1 MNLKIIA
8 GEEKEKGRTRPLFYH
23 LFGTILVILGM
34 VAPAVANT
42 YVVTNTNATGAGSFH
57 QALLDANANP
67 GADVVQFNIPPALL
81 DANNVAK
88 ITMPTGILIS
98 GSVFIDGKSQAIN
111 SGRSNTACLN
121 SEAITVGVD
130 NVAIPAFDCPEV
142 EVTFPSVTT
151 LGFFIN
157 TGADGTVMDNIAVVG
172 PNSSPTNGT
181 LAEVEPGVSNIKIT
195 NCFLGPTATG
205 IFSGNSLA
213 TTGSILQILGS
224 NVEVSHNIVGY
235 NLNGGGIILNGL
247 GVNNN
252 TIKQNKIIQAGITST
267 VGDAITLVNHPNYN
281 LIEGNY
287 IFKPGANGMHL
298 LQGASNNTIRNNTII
313 GAGQLVQET
322 AGIAVNQFVSFGGP
336 ATFNNQ
342 ITKNVITA
350 SGGPAILVANGNGNL
365 ISQNSTFNNGT
376 LGIDLT
382 DETTANTRDQGNGVT
397 INNGVTTTGLGNI
410 GYDFPIISSATIN
423 SNGDLVV
430 TGFARPAA
438 KIELFAA
445 DNTADGGSLSFK
457 YGEGEH
463 FFYSFQEGSAGIDL
477 DATTGSYSVADGNT
491 DANASRFQVI
501 IPQNALPAFVNN
513 TLKIAATATDAL
525 NNTSEFGPAF
535 TLNLTRDYGDL
546 PAIYCTEQTSNGA
559 SHLITAGLKMGA
571 LIDGNTDGIPAATG
585 AIPDGDD
592 TNGDGFVAY
601 EYYNGIVGSTANIPA
616 SGATATGLVSSF
628 GVVPANQG
636 DPNMYGIRFS
646 GYITIKDAGTY
657 TFYTNSDDGS
667 ILKIDGITVV
677 NNDFAQ
683 IPTER
688 SGTITLSP
696 GNHQIEVLYW
706 QGNDFSALLTVS
718 YAGPNITKQ
727 LIPSS
732 VLSSVAPDDEDGVAS
747 FPTLTTSTVNY
758 TVPVTVQNTTGGP
771 ANLIGWIDFN
781 RNGTFDTG
789 EASAITN
796 VPTGTNGTVNVSWS
810 GLSGLNADPVYARFR
825 LSSDPAFTAA
835 SSCGPLNNGEV
846 EDYQLTI
853 VCTPASITA
862 SQNSLTICSG
872 QQANVTFT
880 TTPVGSPVRWT
891 GSDGTA
897 GFSSTMVTAPVNNG
911 LTPILVSYTAVTG
924 EFGCTS
930 STVVTVT
937 VNPVPVIT
945 PSVCSQTICSGQT
958 GAITFT
964 SSVSATVN
972 WLRVEDG
979 ATGTGNI
986 SQLFA
991 TTGTNTYKIWGVS
1004 AAPASCPSS
1013 TTITCVIVVNQCT
1026 DPCSLTVTASA
1037 SQTAVCVGQVVTL
1050 ASTVTGNLGAVTYAW
1065 SGPNGFT
1072 SNAANPTLPAAT
1084 TAMTGIYTVT
1094 VSDPTSSTSCIR
1106 TASVAVNVGS
1116 LYVAASSNSPVCTT
1130 GSLSLTG
1137 IAAGGNGSFTYAW
1150 SGPNGFVSAV
1160 QNPTLALSTTAQS
1173 GNYNLLV
1180 TDTQGCS
1187 GTATTSVVVATQP
1200 NLSVSGAP
1208 GLTVCSG
1215 VSTTLNVTGDSGATV
1230 TWTNSVGQS
1239 GTGTAIN
1246 FTGLINVSGL
1256 PQSVTFVVTAATGA
1270 CVDQEFVVVTV
1281 NPAPALQ
1288 VTPIS
1293 AVYCNLEQVTV
1304 TATASITAATINWT
1318 RTPNTPNPPVPSGS
1332 GTGAVTVQQTLPV
1345 GAYTY
1350 QFTAVGTNG
1359 CSSQTASVP
1368 VTVQQ

>member
-1 MNLKIIA
+1 MNLEIIA
-8 GEEKEKGRTRPLFYH
+8 GKEKDKGKTRSLFYH

-34 VAPAVANT
+34 VAPAFANI

-130 NVAIPAFDCPEV
+130 QVTIPAFDCPEV

-181 LAEVEPGVSNIKIT
+181 LAEIEPGVSNIKIT

-252 TIKQNKIIQAGITST
+252 VTKQNKIIQAGLSST

-298 LQGASNNTIRNNTII
+298 LQGASNNIIRNNTII

-322 AGIAVNQFVSFGGP
+322 AGIAVNQFVTFGGP

-342 ITKNVITA
+342 ILKNVITA

-365 ISQNSTFNNGT
+365 VSQNSTFNNGT

-397 INNGVTTTGLGNI
+397 INNGITTTGLGNI
-410 GYDFPIISSATIN
+410 GYDFPIISSAVIN

-430 TGFARPAA
+430 SGFARPAA

-463 FFYSFQEGSAGIDL
+463 FFYSFQEGSVGIDL

-491 DANASRFQVI
+491 DANANRFQVI
-501 IPQNALPAFVNN
+501 IPQNSLPAFVNN
-513 TLKIAATATDAL
+513 ILKLTATATDAL
-525 NNTSEFGPAF
+525 NNTSEFGPVF

-546 PAIYCTEQTSNGA
+546 PATYCTEQTSNGA
-559 SHLITAGLKMGA
+559 SHLITSGLKMGA
-571 LIDGNTDGIPAATG
+571 LIDGNTDGIPAAAG
-585 AIPDGDD
+585 ALPDGDD
-592 TNGDGFVAY
+592 NNGDGFLTY
-601 EYYNGIVGSTANIPA
+601 EYYNGVVGSTANIPA
-616 SGATATGLVSSF
+616 SGATVTGLVSSF

-636 DPNMYGIRFS
+636 DPNMYGIRMK
-646 GYITIKDAGTY
+646 GYITIKDAGVY

-667 ILKIDGITVV
+667 ILKIDGTTVV

-683 IPTER
+683 TPTER
-688 SGTITLSP
+688 SGTITLAP
-696 GNHQIEVLYW
+696 GSHQIEVLYW

-718 YAGPNITKQ
+718 YAGPNVTKQ
-727 LIPSS
+727 PIPSS
-732 VLSSVAPDDEDGVAS
+732 VLSSILPDDEDGVAA
-747 FPTLTTSTVNY
+747 FPVLTTSTLVY
-758 TVPVTVQNTTGGP
+758 TVPVTVQNTTGTV
-771 ANLIGWIDFN
+771 ASLVGWIDFN

-789 EASAITN
+789 EASAVAT
-796 VPTGTNGTVNVSWS
+796 VPTGTNGNINVSWN
-810 GLSGLNADPVYARFR
+810 GLSGLIAGPVYARFR
-825 LSSDPAFTAA
+825 LSSDPAFNALA
-835 SSCGPLNNGEV
+835 SCGPLSNGEV

-853 VCTPASITA
+853 VCTPSSLTA

-872 QQANVTFT
+872 QQASVTFA
-880 TTPVGSPVRWT
+880 TTPAGSPVRWT

-897 GFSSTMVTAPVNNG
+897 GFSSTMVTAPANNG

-945 PSVCSQTICSGQT
+945 PSVCSQTICSGET
-958 GAITFT
+958 GAITFV
-964 SSVSATVN
+964 SSVSATIN

-986 SQLFA
+986 SQLFNTA
-991 TTGTNTYKIWGVS
+991 GTNTYKIWGVS

-1026 DPCSLTVTASA
+1026 VPCNLTVTASA

-1050 ASTVTGNLGAVTYAW
+1050 SSTVTGNLGAVTYVW

-1084 TAMTGIYTVT
+1084 TAMTGMYSLLVT
-1094 VSDPTSSTSCIR
+1094 DPTASTSCVAGYLVEIR
-1106 TASVAVNVGS
+1106 VGS
-1116 LYVAASSNSPVCTT
+1116 LSVFASSNSPQCTSGT
-1130 GSLSLTG
+1130 LSLSAV
-1137 IAAGGNGSFTYAW
+1137 AAGGSGSYTYAW
-1150 SGPNGFVSAV
+1150 TGPNGFNSAS
-1160 QNPTLALSTTAQS
+1160 QNPTLALTTSAQS
-1173 GNYNLLV
+1173 GSYTV
-1180 TDTQGCS
+1180 TATDLSGCS
-1187 GTATTSVVVATQP
+1187 GRTTTAVVVATQP
-1200 NLSVSGAP
+1200 NLAVSGTP
-1208 GLTVCSG
+1208 SLTVCSG
-1215 VSTTLNVTGDSGATV
+1215 AATTLNVTGDGGAPV
-1230 TWTNSVGQS
+1230 TWTNSLGQS
-1239 GTGTAIN
+1239 GTGTTIN
-1246 FTGLINVSGL
+1246 FAGVVNVSGV
-1256 PQSVTFVVTAATGA
+1256 PQTVVYALSSQAGSCEDTEIITVTINPAPVVQVIPLNSVICALEQTSITATAASATINWNRVPTTPAPASGTGTGNVTVNEPLPA
-1270 CVDQEFVVVTV
+1270 GNYTYTFTATQGGCTSLPVVVTV
-1281 NPAPALQ
+1281 
-1288 VTPIS
+1288 
-1293 AVYCNLEQVTV
+1293 
-1304 TATASITAATINWT
+1304 
-1318 RTPNTPNPPVPSGS
+1318 
-1332 GTGAVTVQQTLPV
+1332 
-1345 GAYTY
+1345 
-1350 QFTAVGTNG
+1350 
-1359 CSSQTASVP
+1359 SVNN
-1368 VTVQQ
+1368 